1 MAQQLPI
8 DLSQTENNALSQ
20 YAEQER
26 AKLFPKNDYNINN
39 LYSRTNPDALATGD
53 EQGKGTGGDLD
64 IFNESAGSATDV
76 FERKIEI
83 AKKKA
88 ENIEVH
94 NAEVVTEVEPDL
106 PF

>member
-64 IFNESAGSATDV
+64 VYNTTAGNKTDNL
-76 FERKIEI
+76 ERLAEI
-83 AKKKA
+83 RI
-88 ENIEVH
+88 NRY
-94 NAEVVTEVEPDL
+94 NSNRTYPD
-106 PF
+106 F